1 MMLIKKNMLVIF
13 LFILLLS
20 SLTKADDIRDF
31 EIEGMS
37 IGDSLLNFMNESEIS
52 NSKRNYFDSQRKYYV
67 VGYNKNLTTY
77 ETIDIYLK
85 TGDKKYE
92 IKNIIGFIF
101 LKKSECLSKKDE
113 INKEISLLFKD
124 SFVDNY
130 TEDHQVDKKSKVY
143 TTIYYTNSENDDHVR
158 VECPDWSQKIEN
170 EKNWSVNL
178 GVSAVSDEINKWYN
192 SGYE

>member
-1 MMLIKKNMLVIF
+1 MRIF
-13 LFILLLS
+13 IAEFILIFNLQS
-20 SLTKADDIRDF
+20 WTKADDIRDF

-37 IGDSLLNFMNESEIS
+37 IGDSLLNFMIEIEIS
-52 NSKRNYFDSQRKYYV
+52 NSRELFWLQRKYYV
-67 VGYNKNLTTY
+67 VAYNKNLSTY
-77 ETIDIYLK
+77 ETVDYLK

-101 LKKSECLSKKDE
+101 KKRSVYLKDE

-130 TEDHQVDKKSKVY
+130 TEDHLVDKTKKSKVY
-143 TTIYYTNSENDDHVR
+143 TTVYYTNSENDDHVR
-158 VECPDWSQKIEN
+158 VECTDWSQKIEN
-170 EKNWSVNL
+170 EKNWSDNL